1 LAHHTATKKAIKTSA
16 KRNAR
21 NQSYKSRVKTA
32 LKQLDAAETTEDKDK
47 KLKQA
52 QTILDRAAQKRVVTK
67 QFASRKISKLTKS
80 VKKSAE

>member
-1 LAHHTATKKAIKTSA
+1 MAHHTATKKAIKTSA

-32 LKQLDAAETTEDKDK
+32 IKQFDAAETQEDKAK
-47 KLKQA
+47 KLKNA
-52 QTILDRAAQKRVVTK
+52 QQVLDRAAQKKVVTK

-80 VKKSAE
+80 VKKIC

>member
-1 LAHHTATKKAIKTSA
+1 MAHHTATKKAIKTSA

-67 QFASRKISKLTKS
+67 QFASRKISKPTKS